1 MSTSLIAF
9 TRGAGLVFPQPL
21 VSDSLPFVALAED
34 ASGEAEQDAQ

>member
-34 ASGEAEQDAQ
+34 ASGKAEQDTQ